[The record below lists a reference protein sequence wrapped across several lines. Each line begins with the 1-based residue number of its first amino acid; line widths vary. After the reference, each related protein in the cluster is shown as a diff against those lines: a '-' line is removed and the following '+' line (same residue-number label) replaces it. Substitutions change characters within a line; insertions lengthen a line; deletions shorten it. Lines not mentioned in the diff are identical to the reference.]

1 LGTWPGFAPA
11 FSTTGGRSRNKSQN
25 GPGRR
30 AGDQRWDHPDLEAK
44 DAHPSTE
51 RLDDIAAFLA
61 AAVQSATMN
70 TRWRIQPLLGFAS
83 NDPPPFAG
91 KQRVCF
97 LPS

>member
-1 LGTWPGFAPA
+1 VQAI
-11 FSTTGGRSRNKSQN
+11 S
-25 GPGRR
+25 
-30 AGDQRWDHPDLEAK
+30 AGIIQTQKQRMRG
-44 DAHPSTE
+44 PSTE

-61 AAVQSATMN
+61 AAVQSAAMN